1 MKIKIFSLLRTPRS
15 KCIGLLHIYKKKAKT
30 PNLPLKQQNQ
40 IQEIQ
45 KDIQKNRE
53 GDDYIPFNL

>member
-1 MKIKIFSLLRTPRS
+1 VYRTTTH
-15 KCIGLLHIYKKKAKT
+15 LQKKAKT